1 MSLVPALVLPPGKP
15 PIALLGSHLKESYHY
30 LMSNN
35 RKEVAERAPTMLC
48 ALRCINLSLER
59 LVVIRR
65 LWPNA
70 AEQAALAI
78 QC

>member
-1 MSLVPALVLPPGKP
+1 MSLALVLPPGKP

-30 LMSNN
+30 LMS
-35 RKEVAERAPTMLC
+35 RV
-48 ALRCINLSLER
+48 SLER

>member
-1 MSLVPALVLPPGKP
+1 MSLALVLPPGKP

-35 RKEVAERAPTMLC
+35 RKEAAERAPTMLC
-48 ALRCINLSLER
+48 ALRCINDVSLIR

>member
-1 MSLVPALVLPPGKP
+1 MSLALVLPPGKP

-30 LMSNN
+30 LMSIN

-48 ALRCINLSLER
+48 ALRCINYVSLER